1 MGLFGGGNSS
11 SSTTAQSGGFS
22 QVNGSALQLQGS
34 NNRVTLSD
42 SGAIAAAQSIAGEA
56 LNQVQLAQQ
65 NSANT
70 AASAIQTVAQASQGQ
85 AQSLIAEAIKWGAL
99 VALAFFA
106 MRAFGGKG

>member
-22 QVNGSALQLQGS
+22 QIGGSALQLQG
-34 NNRVTLSD
+34 NQNKITLSD

-56 LNQVQLAQQ
+56 LDQVNLAQQ

-70 AASAIQTVAQASQGQ
+70 ATAAIQGIAQASQGQ
-85 AQSLIAEAIKWGAL
+85 AQSVLLEGIKWAAIVGIAF
-99 VALAFFA
+99 VALKLL
-106 MRAFGGKG
+106 KG

>member
-22 QVNGSALQLQGS
+22 QVQGSALQLQG
-34 NNRVTLSD
+34 NQNRITLSD

-56 LNQVQLAQQ
+56 LDQVNLAQQ

-70 AASAIQTVAQASQGQ
+70 AGAAIQAIASSSQGQ
-85 AQSLIAEAIKWGAL
+85 AQSVLLEGIKWAAIVGI
-99 VALAFFA
+99 AFA
-106 MRAFGGKG
+106 AVKLLRG

>member
-11 SSTTAQSGGFS
+11 STSTAQEGGFS
-22 QVNGSALQLQGS
+22 NINGSALQLQGS
-34 NNRVTLSD
+34 HNRVTLSD

-56 LNQVQLAQQ
+56 LHQVDLAQQ

-70 AASAIQTVAQASQGQ
+70 AASAIQTVAKASQGQ
-85 AQSLIAEAIKWGAL
+85 AQSLISEAIKWGAL

-106 MRAFGGKG
+106 VKALKG